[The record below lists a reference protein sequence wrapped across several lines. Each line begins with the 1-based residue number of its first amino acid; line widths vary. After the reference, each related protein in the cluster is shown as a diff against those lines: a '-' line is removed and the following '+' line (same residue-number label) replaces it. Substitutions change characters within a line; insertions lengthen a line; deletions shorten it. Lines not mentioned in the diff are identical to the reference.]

1 MILNSRQAAV
11 AYRCPYCGINTISMV
26 GIFSLSG
33 DMFKLKCKCGKSELT
48 ITYTSDR
55 KIRLNVP
62 CLICPNSHNYV
73 ISSNTFFEKES
84 FNLSCTYTSVEICFI
99 GTHEVVMEELKKSDI
114 ELNNMLQE
122 AGLDDFDFLKNELP
136 LNDPQIE
143 DIVRYMLVE
152 LDEEGKLKCECEH
165 HGESMYDFEFRDN
178 SVDIFCRTCGA
189 SQKIPMLS
197 VTNANDFLHCDGL
210 NLKKR
215 SKKPKPPNV

>member
-1 MILNSRQAAV
+1 MILNSRQATV
-11 AYRCPYCGINTISMV
+11 AYRCPYCGVNTISMV

-62 CLICPNSHNYV
+62 CLICPKSHNYV

-84 FNLSCTYTSVEICFI
+84 FNLSCTYTSIDICFI
-99 GTHEVVMEELKKSDI
+99 GTHEVVTDEIKKSDV
-114 ELNNMLQE
+114 ELNNMLHD
-122 AGLDDFDFLKNELP
+122 AGMDDFEFLKSELP

-152 LDEEGKLKCECEH
+152 LDEEGKLNCECINHE
-165 HGESMYDFEFRDN
+165 ESLYDFEFKDN

-189 SQKIPMLS
+189 SQKIPMSS
-197 VTNANDFLHCDGL
+197 VTNANDFLNCDEL

-215 SKKPKPPNV
+215 SRKPKSPN